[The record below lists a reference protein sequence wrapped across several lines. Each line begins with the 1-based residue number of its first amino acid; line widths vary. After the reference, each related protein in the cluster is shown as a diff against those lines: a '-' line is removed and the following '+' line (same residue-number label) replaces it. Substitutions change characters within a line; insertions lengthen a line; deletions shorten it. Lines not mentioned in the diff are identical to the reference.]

1 MFYLG
6 RRVLTFPTPK
16 ASDNDEDVEAEDG
29 EDDIGRMEGG
39 DIMISAK
46 EDTDKDGD
54 NSKEAAT

>member
-1 MFYLG
+1 M
-6 RRVLTFPTPK
+6 TFPTPK